1 MPESR
6 RAAPSTAMVL
16 AAFAAVYI
24 VWGSTYLAIRVA
36 IETLPPLLMAGARFL
51 LAGGILFAVMRLR
64 GEPAPTRRQWLST
77 SIVGMLLLMFGN
89 GGVVLAERTVP
100 SGVVAL
106 LVAMVP
112 MWMVLLEWLRPGGSR
127 PTLQTVAG
135 LLIGFAGIVLL
146 IGPAG
151 FAGGDRVD
159 PLGALLV
166 TIGAAAWAAGSI
178 YSRGAQLPRS
188 ALVATGME
196 MGWGGFWLLLAG
208 TVRGEWASVAPSTFT
223 TESVLAFLYLVA
235 FGSLVG
241 FTAYI
246 WLLGVST
253 PARVSTYAYVNPV
266 VAVVLGWAFL
276 DEPLTARVLAAAAVI
291 VLAVAVITTGK
302 RSVPAALAA
311 EPDGSA
317 TGDAERPGEVRRSAA

>member
-1 MPESR
+1 MPEAR
-6 RAAPSTAMVL
+6 KAPPGTAMVL
-16 AAFAAVYI
+16 AAFAAVYV

-51 LAGGILFAVMRLR
+51 LAGGILYAFMRLR
-64 GEPAPTRRQWLST
+64 GEPAPARRHWAST

-89 GGVVLAERTVP
+89 GGVVLAERSVP

-112 MWMVLLEWLRPGGSR
+112 MWMVLLEWLRPGGNR
-127 PTLQTVAG
+127 PTLQTVVG
-135 LLIGFAGIVLL
+135 LAIGFAGIVIL

-166 TIGAAAWAAGSI
+166 MAGAAAWAAGSI
-178 YSRGAQLPRS
+178 YSRGAPLPRS

-208 TVRGEWASVAPSTFT
+208 TVRGEWATVHPSAFT
-223 TESVLAFLYLVA
+223 PASVLAFFYLVA

-266 VAVVLGWAFL
+266 VAVLLGWAFL
-276 DEPLTARVLAAAAVI
+276 DEPLTPRVLGAAAVI
-291 VLAVAVITTGK
+291 ILAVAVITTGK
-302 RSVPAALAA
+302 RAAPVEPRTDAA
-311 EPDGSA
+311 GSA
-317 TGDAERPGEVRRSAA
+317 TAGGERSAEARRSAA